1 MNKLLESRVVR
12 GPSAL
17 GRVRPPGYV
26 GQTAQGLLVAL
37 VALALGLAVIPWQQS
52 ALGTGRVQALD
63 PAARPQD
70 VASPV
75 AGMVLKWHVQEGDRV
90 QTGDVMVTLR
100 DNDPSFFE
108 RLKRELET
116 VDSQIEAAE
125 ASLVAYQAKVEAAEA
140 SLEATVASAE
150 ARVRAAARKV
160 ESAEQRKAMAVA
172 DEETADLNLARIE
185 PLFREGLVSERE
197 LELTVLKS
205 RETKARTLDTLATV
219 AAAKA
224 DLASARASLVRDR
237 EEGRAKVETA
247 RADQLSAEQRVADL
261 LARRLRVE
269 TSLARQ
275 GAQRVVAP
283 RDGTVLRIYRGQG
296 GEQVKQGDKLARIVP
311 DDTRH
316 MVELLVDGID
326 APLIQP
332 GQHVRLQFEGWPALQ
347 FAGWPSVAIGT
358 FPGEVMFIDAADDGQ
373 GKFRILVREPDDGDF
388 EWPERTYLR
397 QGVKAKGWILL
408 KQVPLG
414 WEIWRQLN
422 GFQPTIDTPEGE
434 SELKAPKVLVPKGN

>member
-26 GQTAQGLLVAL
+26 GQAAQGLLIAL

-52 ALGTGRVQALD
+52 ALGTGMVQALD
-63 PAARPQD
+63 PAARPQV

-75 AGMVLKWHVQEGDRV
+75 TGMVLKWHVQEGDRV
-90 QTGDVMVTLR
+90 QAGDVLVTLR
-100 DNDPSFFE
+100 DNDPSFLD
-108 RLKRELET
+108 RLQRELDT
-116 VDSQIEAAE
+116 VDDQIDAAE
-125 ASLVAYQAKVEAAEA
+125 ASLVAYESKVDAAEA
-140 SLEATVASAE
+140 SLEATVASAM
-150 ARVRAAARKV
+150 AKVKAAERRV
-160 ESAEQRKAMAVA
+160 ESAEQRHAMAVA
-172 DEETADLNLARIE
+172 DEETAELNLARIE
-185 PLFREGLVSERE
+185 PLFEEGLVSQRQ

-205 RETKARTLDTLATV
+205 RETKARTLEMLA
-219 AAAKA
+219 ALASAKA
-224 DLASARASLVRDR
+224 DLASARAVLVKDR
-237 EEGRAKVETA
+237 EEGRAKLESA
-247 RADQLSAEQRVADL
+247 RADLLGADQKLSNLR
-261 LARRLRVE
+261 ARRLGVE

-283 RDGTVLRIYRGQG
+283 RDGTVLRIYKGQG
-296 GEQVKQGDKLARIVP
+296 GEQAKQGDLLARIVP

-316 MVELLVDGID
+316 MVELMVQGID

-373 GKFRILVREPDDGDF
+373 GRFRIVVREPDEGDV
-388 EWPERTYLR
+388 EWPEKTYLR
-397 QGVKAKGWILL
+397 QGVKAKGWVLL

-414 WEIWRQLN
+414 WELWRQLN
-422 GFQPTIDTPEGE
+422 GFQPTVDSPEAE
-434 SELKAPKVLVPKGN
+434 SELKAPKVLVPKDK